1 MARLYEYQSKE
12 ILKKMGV
19 AIPEGGIAKSPDEAL
34 QIAEKLGFPVVLK
47 VQIWETGRKGK
58 GGIRFAESLEEVKR
72 SSEELIG
79 SQWGEFMV
87 DTILVEKKIEVSQE
101 FFAGIIIDDSEAR
114 PLFIFSS
121 IGGPGIEE
129 IARQYPEKVN
139 KRYLDITKNFYSYQA
154 RELVRKTGIKGKLLL
169 KLGSTLPLLYKAMKR
184 YHARSLE
191 TNPIALTEDGK
202 IVALDAHIVIDDYAV
217 YRHPELGIEIG
228 REFSRPPTELEKIA
242 YNVEKNDYRGTFYFF
257 QMIKDVP
264 NDGRHIGFHGAGGGG
279 SMMSM
284 DAVLNRG
291 FKLANFCD
299 VSGNPPSSKVYRA
312 AKIILSQPNIVGY
325 FSSGSGLASQ
335 EQFHSARGL
344 VKAFLEED
352 IDIPAV
358 LRLGGNYEEEAIEI
372 LGTYLKGLPVK
383 IEGYGKKDSPDFCA
397 ERMEELVEENGRK
410 PHRVRPHKEF
420 EPKGREYSFETVT
433 GSVYI
438 DHEVCIN
445 CESKACID
453 ACNYDVLKLDGGKPV
468 LKISKED
475 AKRGKCVECL
485 ACEIACSFYGK
496 DVLHIRLPIPG
507 LSEYREKV
515 IKRQSGQDRKKT

>member
-1 MARLYEYQSKE
+1 MARLFEYQGKE

-19 AIPEGGIAKSPDEAL
+19 KVPEGGIARTPEEAL
-34 QIAEKLGFPVVLK
+34 EIAEKVGFPVVLK

-58 GGIRFAESLEEVKR
+58 GGIRFAETPEDVVSAAR
-72 SSEELIG
+72 ELLG
-79 SQWGEFMV
+79 TEWGEFKV
-87 DTILVEKKIEVSQE
+87 DTLLVEKKLNVKQE
-101 FFAGIIIDDSEAR
+101 FFAGIIIDDSEAK

-129 IARQYPEKVN
+129 IARKYPEKVS
-139 KRYLDITKNFYSYQA
+139 KTHLEITKDFYSYQA
-154 RELVRKTGIKGKLLL
+154 RELIRKTGIKGKLLL
-169 KLGSTLPLLYKAMKR
+169 KLGSTLPLLYKAMKT

-191 TNPIALTEDGK
+191 TNPLALTEEGD

-257 QMIKDVP
+257 QMVLEVP
-264 NDGRHIGFHGAGGGG
+264 PDGRHIGFHGAGGGG

-344 VKAFLEED
+344 VKAFLEDE

-358 LRLGGNYEEEAIEI
+358 LRLGGNYEEKAIEI
-372 LGTYLKGLPVK
+372 LHTYLKDLPVK
-383 IEGYGKKDSPDFCA
+383 IEGYGKEDSPDFCA
-397 ERMEELVEENGRK
+397 ERMEKLVEENGRR
-410 PHRVRPHKEF
+410 PHKVKPHKEF
-420 EPKGREYSFETVT
+420 EPKGNEYSFETLT
-433 GSVYI
+433 GKVYI
-438 DHEVCIN
+438 DHEACLN
-445 CESKACID
+445 CESKACVD
-453 ACNYDVLKLDGGKPV
+453 ACNYDVLKLEEGKPV
-468 LKISKED
+468 LKISEED
-475 AKRGKCVECL
+475 AKKGKCVECL
-485 ACEIACSFYGK
+485 ACEIACRFNGK
-496 DVLHIRLPIPG
+496 GALYIHLPIPG
-507 LSEYREKV
+507 LSEYRKKIIET
-515 IKRQSGQDRKKT
+515 QSD